1 MVERP
6 ALMDPVVPSEGHGR
20 LTGKVAVVSGAA
32 RGQGRAHAVALAR
45 EGATI
50 VAFDICE
57 PLRTP
62 MHPGASTE
70 DLEET
75 ARLVEAED
83 QRCLSAK
90 VDARDLS
97 GLQTLADQAM
107 AEFGRIDVLAVNH
120 GIWAISENSWTL
132 EEADWQESIDV
143 LLTGAWKVTKAFIP
157 KIIKGGRGG
166 SVILTASVM
175 GQHPQPSSVA
185 YTCAKHGVL
194 GLMRTL
200 SWELGDYMIRVNAV
214 LPGSVASRMTQEGGT
229 VEKSAGWQPRFFGTD
244 RALLPYGWMPPEVIS
259 KAVVFLASEEAVA
272 ITGVAM
278 PVDAGWSNF

>member
-1 MVERP
+1 MERP
-6 ALMDPVVPSEGHGR
+6 VGLTPQVPSAGHGR
-20 LTGKVAVVSGAA
+20 LAGKVAVVSGAA

-62 MHPGASTE
+62 MHPGATAAE
-70 DLEET
+70 LDET

-90 VDARDLS
+90 VDARDLA
-97 GLQTLADQAM
+97 GLQELADQAVG
-107 AEFGRIDVLAVNH
+107 EFGGIDVLAVNH

-157 KIIKGGRGG
+157 KIIDGGRGG

>member
-1 MVERP
+1 MERP
-6 ALMDPVVPSEGHGR
+6 VGLTPQVPSAGHGR
-20 LTGKVAVVSGAA
+20 LAGKVAVVSGAA

-62 MHPGASTE
+62 MHPGATAE
-70 DLEET
+70 ELEET

-90 VDARDLS
+90 VDARDLA
-97 GLQTLADQAM
+97 GLQELADQAVG
-107 AEFGRIDVLAVNH
+107 EFGGIDVLAVNH

>member
-1 MVERP
+1 MERP
-6 ALMDPVVPSEGHGR
+6 LDVVVPSAGYGR

-32 RGQGRAHAVALAR
+32 RGQGRAHAIALAR
-45 EGATI
+45 EGASI

-57 PLRTP
+57 PLNSP
-62 MHPGASTE
+62 MHPGATVE
-70 DLEET
+70 ELDET

-83 QRCLSAK
+83 QRCVSAK
-90 VDARDLS
+90 VDARNL
-97 GLQTLADQAM
+97 GEVQGLADQAM
-107 AEFGRIDVLAVNH
+107 SEFGRVDVVAVNH

-157 KIIKGGRGG
+157 KIIEGGRGG
-166 SVILTASVM
+166 SVVLTASVM

-185 YTCAKHGVL
+185 YTVAKHGIL

-200 SWELGDYMIRVNAV
+200 SWELGDHMIRVNAV
-214 LPGSVASRMTQEGGT
+214 MPGAVASPMTQEGGT
-229 VEKSAGWQPRFFGTD
+229 MDQSAEWQPRFFGTD

-272 ITGVAM
+272 ITGIAM